1 MIDIKSIASQMH
13 MGMPSGPSV
22 GPAGMHQPA
31 ESVKAAS
38 KAPGNPVS
46 HLSTALAHAKAGKHH
61 EAKKHALKAVN
72 TLHRMA
78 PAGPPAPAGPA
89 APSGAPAA
97 P

>member
-1 MIDIKSIASQMH
+1 MDLKGLMSQMH

-22 GPAGMHQPA
+22 GPAGMHAAP
-31 ESVKAAS
+31 EPIKAAS
-38 KAPGNPVS
+38 SSPGNPVV
-46 HLSTALAHAKAGKHH
+46 HLSTALAHAKAGKHG

-78 PAGPPAPAGPA
+78 PA
-89 APSGAPAA
+89 APSGGAPLPPGAPAT

>member
-1 MIDIKSIASQMH
+1 MIDLKSLASQMH

-22 GPAGMHQPA
+22 GPAGMHAAPEA
-31 ESVKAAS
+31 VKAAS

-46 HLSTALAHAKAGKHH
+46 HLSTALAHAKAGKHP

-72 TLHRMA
+72 VLHRMA
-78 PAGPPAPAGPA
+78 PAAAPAGPA